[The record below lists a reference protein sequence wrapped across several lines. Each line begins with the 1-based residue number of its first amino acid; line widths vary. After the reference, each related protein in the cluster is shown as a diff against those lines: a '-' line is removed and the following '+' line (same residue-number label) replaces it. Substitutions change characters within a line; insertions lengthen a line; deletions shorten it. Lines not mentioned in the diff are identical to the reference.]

1 MTHLRKYL
9 SILPSALLAVLVI
22 VFMVPQSA
30 TAVGKQKNANVPAA
44 TVSPNTSG
52 PYIVQDVSYTS
63 PICAA
68 NDPNCCPAGS
78 TTCPTPPFVG
88 NSTVTFSKATTKGD
102 TIWVAATVSDY
113 GGIHTISVTDTQG
126 NTYDKLDQ
134 KNDGS
139 PGSQSVA
146 QFYAGDIKGGNDT
159 ITVTWTSDNYKGVFA
174 VEVGGVTTAPLVGSN
189 SDIQDGGLGHWAN
202 NVSSN
207 GIAVKSTQVPGLL
220 LALTMDTDGGTSDT
234 GGTSHCAIPA
244 GTGYT
249 QVTQLWAWSY
259 SSGTTLCNVATV
271 EQQTVTTYA
280 SDSAGNFTSTYYS
293 DPYVTVAAIFH

>member
-1 MTHLRKYL
+1 MIHLRKNL
-9 SILPSALLAVLVI
+9 SILPSAILALLVI
-22 VFMVPQSA
+22 AFMATPSA
-30 TAVGKQKNANVPAA
+30 RALGKQKNAEAPAA

-52 PYIVQDVSYTS
+52 PYIVQHVSYTS
-63 PICAA
+63 PICAT

-88 NSTVTFSKATTKGD
+88 NSSVTFSTVTTKGN

-146 QFYAGDIKGGNDT
+146 QFYAGDIKGGTDT
-159 ITVTWTSDNYKGVFA
+159 ITVNWTSDNYKGVFA

-189 SDIQDGGLGHWAN
+189 AAIQDGGIGHWAN

-280 SDSAGNFTSTYYS
+280 SDSAGNFTTTYYS

>member
-1 MTHLRKYL
+1 MTQLRKNF
-9 SILPSALLAVLVI
+9 SSVATAILALLVI
-22 VFMVPQSA
+22 AFMVPQTA
-30 TAVGKQKNANVPAA
+30 MAVGKKTAAEAPAA

-52 PYIVQDVSYTS
+52 PYIVQDVTYTS

-78 TTCPTPPFVG
+78 TSCPTPPFVG
-88 NSTVTFSKATTKGD
+88 NSTVTFTKATTKGD
-102 TIWVAATVSDY
+102 TIWVVATVSDY
-113 GGIHTISVTDTQG
+113 GGIHTISVTDTQN

-146 QFYAGDIKGGNDT
+146 QFYAGNIAGGSD
-159 ITVTWTSDNYKGVFA
+159 TVTVNWTSDNYKGVFA
-174 VEVGGVTTAPLVGSN
+174 VEVGGVTTSPLVGSN
-189 SDIQDGGLGHWAN
+189 AAIQDGGLAEHAN

-207 GIAVKSTQVPGLL
+207 GIPVKSTQVPGLL
-220 LALTMDTDGGTSDT
+220 LALTMDTNGGTSDL
-234 GGTSHCAIPA
+234 GGSLHCAIPN

-249 QVTQLWAWSY
+249 EVTQLWGWSY
-259 SSGTTLCNVATV
+259 SSGTTLCNLATV
-271 EQQTVTTYA
+271 EEQTVTTYA
-280 SDSAGNFTSTYYS
+280 NDSAGNFTSTYYS